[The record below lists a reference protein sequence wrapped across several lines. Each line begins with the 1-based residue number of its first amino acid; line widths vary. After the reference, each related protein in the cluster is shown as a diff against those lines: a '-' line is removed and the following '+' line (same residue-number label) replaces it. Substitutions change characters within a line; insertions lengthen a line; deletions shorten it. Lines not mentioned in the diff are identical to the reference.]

1 MRRLHK
7 FWSLTQREKKFCCEA
22 AILLLVSNL
31 CVRTIAFRHIYRFL
45 ATYGSGRSQSAFDP
59 VDEINLVRLSL
70 SRSANVLPWQS
81 LCLSRSIAG
90 FVMLRRRGI
99 PAVMFVGAR
108 VEECS
113 LLAHAWIRTDYGE
126 IDWDSESSGFTALVS
141 IGVPCN
147 PSNPDLVK
155 PA

>member
-22 AILLLVSNL
+22 AFLLFVSNL
-31 CVRTIAFRHIYRFL
+31 CVRAIAFRHIYRFL
-45 ATYGSGRSQSAFDP
+45 NTYGNDRPQSAFDP
-59 VDEINLVRLSL
+59 GDDVNLVGLSL
-70 SRSANVLPWQS
+70 SRSANILPWKS

-108 VEECS
+108 VQECS
-113 LLAHAWIRTDYGE
+113 LLAHAWIRTDHGE
-126 IDWDSESSGFTALVS
+126 IDWESESSDFTALVR
-141 IGVPCN
+141 IGEPCD